1 MLAVA
6 MFVRWIGLGALA
18 CLVGGLGVDLLVLP
32 GDAAELGPT
41 RRRLRV
47 WGLVCVVVVAITTG
61 AELLLRARTL
71 AGGDLGQAARAVPLV
86 LSRTHFGAIW
96 IARLVL
102 IAALLVVAAVAA
114 RGARAVALALAIG
127 VALTTALSGHAAD
140 WGDVTPS
147 VFLDWLHVLAAS
159 LWIGGLA
166 ALTLAVF
173 PAASEAT
180 AGALTRACARF
191 SRLAAWSLAVVAL
204 SGVYNAWVQL
214 PDVAAFRDTPYG
226 RVLLA
231 KIAVV
236 IALVALGATS
246 RYTLLP
252 RLTGTP
258 ARSVVARGVRR
269 CQLAFFG
276 PVRAPWSR
284 LVTVVACE
292 AALGAAV
299 LGLTAV
305 LGEST
310 PARHAGH
317 VSHVADV
324 DAGQTPV
331 HATMEQLHQ
340 AGGVPGGWMFRL
352 PGGDAARGRAV
363 FGRLECFRCHRI
375 AGESYPR
382 PSAPGPELTGIG
394 AQHPAAY
401 IAESIVNP
409 NAVIVE
415 GPGYTGREGRSTMPD
430 YRNDLSVADLLD
442 VVAYLAS
449 QSGVHRHRP

>member
-6 MFVRWIGLGALA
+6 MLVRWIGLGALA

-32 GDAAELGPT
+32 GDAAELVPT

-114 RGARAVALALAIG
+114 RGARAVAL
-127 VALTTALSGHAAD
+127 TTALSGHAAD

-147 VFLDWLHVLAAS
+147 VFFDWLHVLAAS

-173 PAASEAT
+173 PAAPEAT
-180 AGALTRACARF
+180 GGALTRACARF

-204 SGVYNAWVQL
+204 SGVYSAWVQL

-252 RLTGTP
+252 RLAGTP

-382 PSAPGPELTGIG
+382 PSAPGP
-394 AQHPAAY
+394 
-401 IAESIVNP
+401 
-409 NAVIVE
+409 
-415 GPGYTGREGRSTMPD
+415 
-430 YRNDLSVADLLD
+430 
-442 VVAYLAS
+442 
-449 QSGVHRHRP
+449 

>member
-102 IAALLVVAAVAA
+102 IAASLVVAAVAA

-127 VALTTALSGHAAD
+127 VALTSALSGHAAD

-147 VFLDWLHVLAAS
+147 VLLDWLHVLAAS

-166 ALTLAVF
+166 ALTLAV
-173 PAASEAT
+173 
-180 AGALTRACARF
+180 L
-191 SRLAAWSLAVVAL
+191 LL
-204 SGVYNAWVQL
+204 SGIYNAWVQL

-231 KIAVV
+231 KIALV

-269 CQLAFFG
+269 CQLAFSG
-276 PVRAPWSR
+276 PVRAP
-284 LVTVVACE
+284 
-292 AALGAAV
+292 
-299 LGLTAV
+299 
-305 LGEST
+305 
-310 PARHAGH
+310 
-317 VSHVADV
+317 
-324 DAGQTPV
+324 
-331 HATMEQLHQ
+331 
-340 AGGVPGGWMFRL
+340 
-352 PGGDAARGRAV
+352 
-363 FGRLECFRCHRI
+363 
-375 AGESYPR
+375 
-382 PSAPGPELTGIG
+382 
-394 AQHPAAY
+394 
-401 IAESIVNP
+401 
-409 NAVIVE
+409 
-415 GPGYTGREGRSTMPD
+415 
-430 YRNDLSVADLLD
+430 
-442 VVAYLAS
+442 
-449 QSGVHRHRP
+449 